1 MSSIIITRRE
11 LHGAVAGGLAALSA
25 PAILRRAAAQGVP
38 KITVRMGYTWA
49 SSQYYS
55 IYLMGREKG
64 FFTGAGV
71 DPTFVE
77 GTGSGTGV
85 QLIASGKVDLGAAIA
100 TGAVIN
106 AVSQGGKVRM
116 VAATL
121 ATNPI
126 AVISRQSAALKT
138 PQDLIGKTIGMPP
151 GTEQEQLWPAF
162 LQVNKMMPCSIKMVS
177 IAGDAL
183 PAALGM
189 KRVDGYVS
197 YSTDLPFLKKT
208 GLNVAILLFSDFG
221 IVYAPGEGV
230 VASQKMLDQKPEIV
244 RAFLVGLHKTF
255 TYGLAH
261 PEEAATA
268 GARAFPD
275 QIQSNVA
282 LSTLKIMDDV
292 NKTSIKEG
300 GVLGLFR
307 MSDQQWQG
315 TLNLLTKFGGL
326 KNAAPAGQ
334 LRYERLSP

>member
-1 MSSIIITRRE
+1 
-11 LHGAVAGGLAALSA
+11 
-25 PAILRRAAAQGVP
+25 
-38 KITVRMGYTWA
+38 
-49 SSQYYS
+49 
-55 IYLMGREKG
+55 
-64 FFTGAGV
+64 
-71 DPTFVE
+71 
-77 GTGSGTGV
+77 
-85 QLIASGKVDLGAAIA
+85 
-100 TGAVIN
+100 
-106 AVSQGGKVRM
+106 
-116 VAATL
+116 
-121 ATNPI
+121 
-126 AVISRQSAALKT
+126 
-138 PQDLIGKTIGMPP
+138 MPP

-162 LQVNKMMPCSIKMVS
+162 LQVNKMDPGSIKMVS

-197 YSTDLPFLKKT
+197 DSSDLPFLKKT

-221 IVYAPGEGV
+221 IVYAPGEEV

-261 PEEAATA
+261 PEEAAAA

-315 TLNLLTKFGGL
+315 NPQPADQVRRPQERRPGG
-326 KNAAPAGQ
+326 PG
-334 LRYERLSP
+334 RYERLSP